1 MKYTRDRNGIAI
13 LADTEQIRHFMDKKQ
28 DRETVDRL
36 IQEINTLKQEV
47 QELKAAICTQPK
59 SE

>member
-1 MKYTRDRNGIAI
+1 MKYIRDRNGIAI
-13 LADTEQIRHFMDKKQ
+13 LADAEQIRHFMDKKQ
-28 DRETVDRL
+28 DRDTVDRL

-47 QELKAAICTQPK
+47 RELKAAICKQPK